1 MTIMGLM
8 ETWLHPIGVA
18 LDPVLSPLT
27 ASLPPYI
34 TLALMGI
41 FLTALIM
48 GVSRLFVNKDL
59 LRQVKEQMEDVKERL
74 SKAQKAGDK
83 KLQESLLNELM
94 QANGKYMSQTI
105 KIMIVSIVI
114 FFIFF
119 PWMSYKYAHLD
130 DSGVVVNQTVVNLPF
145 TLPFTNVASLDW
157 FWWYFV
163 CGFTAG
169 TAMRKIM
176 GSDI

>member
-1 MTIMGLM
+1 MGM
-8 ETWLHPIGVA
+8 IETWLHPLGVA
-18 LDPVLSPLT
+18 LDPILAPITAPLP
-27 ASLPPYI
+27 SYI
-34 TLALMGI
+34 TLSLMAV

-74 SKAQKAGDK
+74 SKAQKSGDK
-83 KLQESLLNELM
+83 KLQESLLDELM
-94 QANGKYMSQTI
+94 KANGRYMSQMI
-105 KIMIVSIVI
+105 KIMIISIVI

-119 PWMSYKYAHLD
+119 PWMSYKYAHVD
-130 DSGVVVNQTVVNLPF
+130 ESGVIVNEIVVKLPF
-145 TLPFTNVASLDW
+145 TLPFINIASLDW

-163 CGFTAG
+163 SGFAAG